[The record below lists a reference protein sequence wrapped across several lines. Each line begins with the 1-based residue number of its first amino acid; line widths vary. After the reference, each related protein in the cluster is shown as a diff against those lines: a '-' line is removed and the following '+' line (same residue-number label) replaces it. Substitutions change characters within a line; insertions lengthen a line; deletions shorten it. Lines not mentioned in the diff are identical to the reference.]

1 MDFDKKNILVPFDF
15 GDQAF
20 GALNQAI
27 SISKHLQR
35 QVVLL
40 YVHQEK
46 GALSAFFSNE
56 ENELFDKTVLDKLEE
71 TASEYR
77 NSKID
82 IKAHLIRHN
91 SIHAAIIEFANSTQ
105 SDLIVMGR
113 GENANHPVIGANTH
127 KVLRN
132 SKVPVITVCK
142 NCSVNDKYRTILLP
156 LDLTKE
162 TRQKVNWGLKL
173 AKIFNSKII
182 VVSALWSKYDPEI
195 IGQLRGQMSQV
206 EKFIEKQGVMVQTEI
221 IESSSDAR
229 TLVPII
235 LKYADTIDDLDL
247 ILIMTQQENSFTEF
261 FLGSSATEL
270 IRNAEV
276 PVMAIVP
283 HETGQ
288 IIWGF

>member
-1 MDFDKKNILVPFDF
+1 MDFDRKNILVPFDF
-15 GDQAF
+15 GNQSF

-27 SISKHLQR
+27 SISKHLKR
-35 QVVLL
+35 QVILL

-46 GALSAFFSNE
+46 GALSAFFSKE
-56 ENELFDKTVLDKLEE
+56 ENELFDKTVLDKLQE
-71 TASEYR
+71 TAEEFRSY
-77 NSKID
+77 NTD
-82 IKAHLIRHN
+82 IKVHLIRHN
-91 SIHAAIIEFANSTQ
+91 SIHTAIVEFAETSE

-113 GENANHPVIGANTH
+113 GDNADHPVIGANTH

-132 SKVPVITVCK
+132 SKVPVLTVCK
-142 NCSVNDKYRTILLP
+142 NCSANEQYRTILLP

-162 TRQKVNWGLKL
+162 TRQKVNWGVLL
-173 AKIFNSKII
+173 AKLFNSKII
-182 VVSALWSKYDPEI
+182 VVSALWSKSDPEI
-195 IGQLRGQMSQV
+195 IGQLRNQMSQV
-206 EKFIEKQGVMVQTEI
+206 EKFIQKQGISVESEI

-235 LKYADTIDDLDL
+235 LKYADTIEDLDL

-270 IRNAEV
+270 IRNAKV